1 MPLTAAGTAETLTV
15 EALQTPAPKPAA
27 GAADA
32 HCTPAAGAA
41 DAHGTPAAGAADVT
55 PRPLTLQELIT
66 VLVAAG
72 FVQPAAG
79 ARAHSPGAAHVV
91 GPPQAPLTMTA
102 RRRRRAR

>member
-1 MPLTAAGTAETLTV
+1 MLIARPPQAPLMLTARPPQAPLTLMPCPPQAPLTLLTM
-15 EALQTPAPKPAA
+15 
-27 GAADA
+27 
-32 HCTPAAGAA
+32 
-41 DAHGTPAAGAADVT
+41 PAAGAADVT
-55 PRPLTLQELIT
+55 PRPLTLQDLIT

-79 ARAHSPGAAHVV
+79 TRAHSPGAAHVV